1 MAGALFLFTG
11 CYLPLDGLRIKP
23 WTFSDVHALDGHILN
38 TKEWIKAV
46 QGDMDDL
53 DKIMTKELKF
63 YKKHDRKV
71 YERLDE
77 CYSEMKMALVEVDSL
92 TTGMINIILDYKQ
105 SQDMSFAS
113 IHANLYVSYLA
124 LFQTKSAAINKSRKE
139 FSKSKVGLIKGFGK
153 ANKGVIFI
161 EDQTSP
167 WKKELYKLK
176 SKREGVQPLLDHFN
190 EVLNESL
197 FLDTESSHSKH
208 IRFLSKKLEKY
219 RVKLDRYEKFLAHV
233 DAYGRKEAGGNV
245 YLFKAGDTMMDYE
258 TRYYDGMEQYLDI
271 LKQIKKITES
281 I

>member
-1 MAGALFLFTG
+1 MFTG
-11 CYLPLDGLRIKP
+11 CYLPLDVRVKP
-23 WTFSDVHALDGHILN
+23 WTFSDVHILDGQVLN
-38 TKEWIKAV
+38 IKEWIKAV
-46 QGDMDDL
+46 QGDMKDL
-53 DKIMTKELKF
+53 DKIMTKELNYYEK
-63 YKKHDRKV
+63 YDRKV
-71 YERLDE
+71 YDRLDE
-77 CYSEMKMALVEVDSL
+77 RYSEMQLALVEVDSS
-92 TTGMINIILDYKQ
+92 TTELINIIRKYKQ

-113 IHANLYVSYLA
+113 VHADSNVSYLV

-139 FSKSKVGLIKGFGK
+139 FSKSKVGLIKEFGK

-161 EDQTSP
+161 EDQTSS
-167 WKKELYKLK
+167 WKNELYKLK

-208 IRFLSKKLEKY
+208 IQLLSKKLEKY

-233 DAYGRKEAGGNV
+233 DVYGRKEAGGNV